1 MNELISQSTSEGQPE
16 VTGSLETKL
25 REYIYNA
32 ITGSSS
38 RLVISSMSQELPA
51 AQNMEFEDY
60 LPACHREHPDGGRV
74 QGPEAREI

>member
-1 MNELISQSTSEGQPE
+1 MDFAVHFRGAARGYR
-16 VTGSLETKL
+16 VTGDQAKRVL
-25 REYIYNA
+25 YNA